1 MCKCRRCQ
9 WCQRKPHH
17 EGTFDRRGPYS
28 GLCCFFPAKATSC
41 DPDYAGGCTSFGSPF
56 EPDNWCHSSAASC
69 AKCGAFRY
77 CPKLLDPPPAHPP
90 PALAVLAASAT
101 ATSAA
106 LATACQ
112 VLLRPSRGCRCGQ
125 LREALVH
132 VRAGQPARRASRVRA
147 LCVPRLRLLCSGRRP
162 CGQPGGRRPGE
173 QPASSRTPQSR
184 TPQSRT
190 PQSRPKESQRTAR
203 EGTSYAAEGL
213 AAEGRDAEGLVAEG
227 RDAEGHAAEGLPQ
240 GRELAHGASWLVLDA
255 PPVGLSVRGWQRLLS
270 ARRCRVPARD
280 GMES

>member
-1 MCKCRRCQ
+1 
-9 WCQRKPHH
+9 
-17 EGTFDRRGPYS
+17 
-28 GLCCFFPAKATSC
+28 
-41 DPDYAGGCTSFGSPF
+41 
-56 EPDNWCHSSAASC
+56 
-69 AKCGAFRY
+69 
-77 CPKLLDPPPAHPP
+77 
-90 PALAVLAASAT
+90 
-101 ATSAA
+101 
-106 LATACQ
+106 

-132 VRAGQPARRASRVRA
+132 VRAGQPARWASGVRA

-184 TPQSRT
+184 SPQSRT

-213 AAEGRDAEGLVAEG
+213 AAEGRDAKGLVAEG
-227 RDAEGHAAEGLPQ
+227 RDAEGHAAEGRPQ